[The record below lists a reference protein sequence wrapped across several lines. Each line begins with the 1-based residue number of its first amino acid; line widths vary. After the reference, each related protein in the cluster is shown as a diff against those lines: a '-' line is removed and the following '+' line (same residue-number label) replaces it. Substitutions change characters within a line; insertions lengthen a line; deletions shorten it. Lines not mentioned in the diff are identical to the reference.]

1 MTTKYSVLRR
11 TLVVAVA
18 TAMFVTPPF
27 VIAQNT
33 NVLKLGGLLT
43 VTGPNASLGKEGLG
57 GLEYAAKMV
66 NAAGGV
72 KIGADTYMVQLI
84 NIDDESKAERTVA
97 AVEKLIGSEKTPVI
111 FTTPASTT
119 TLAILPVLEKSKTI
133 GMGFIAAAPA
143 VISPEYSYSFRS
155 TLSSITNVN
164 PGVDYMI
171 KTRGIKNIAFVGRND
186 DWGRS
191 AAAAISARAKSLGAT
206 IVMEEYFDPG
216 TTDFSSLFSKIRS
229 TNADAVIA
237 AVSLESVAF
246 AKQYRELRVK
256 PTLMSVGVNLAA
268 PSVIKAIGSS
278 ADGMLIATGPTTT
291 ETPAVKAFV
300 QQFEKA
306 NGRPPL
312 PYEMVGYDNMMI
324 VLEAMKKAGSTDST
338 KVAESLR
345 KLEYKGL
352 LQDYRFAGTNQSDV
366 VINVNEIKDG
376 RAVPIGSLVAR

>member
-18 TAMFVTPPF
+18 TTMFVTPPF

-97 AVEKLIGSEKTPVI
+97 AVEKLISSEKTPVI

-268 PSVIKAIGSS
+268 PSVIKAIGPS

>member
-268 PSVIKAIGSS
+268 PLVIKAIGPS

>member
-1 MTTKYSVLRR
+1 MIKKFSGLRR
-11 TLVVAVA
+11 EFLAAAVIATFVAPPLVVAQS
-18 TAMFVTPPF
+18 TK
-27 VIAQNT
+27 
-33 NVLKLGGLLT
+33 VLKLGGLLT

-57 GLEYAAKMV
+57 GLEYAAKLV

-72 KIGADTYMVQLI
+72 KIGPDMYTVQLI
-84 NIDDESKAERTVA
+84 NIDDESKAERTAA
-97 AVEKLIGSEKTPVI
+97 AVEKLISLDKTPVI

-119 TLAILPVLEKSKTI
+119 TLAILPALEKSKTV

-143 VISPEYSYSFRS
+143 VISPEYSYNSRS

-164 PGVDYMI
+164 PGVDYMV
-171 KTRGIKNIAFVGRND
+171 KTRGVKNIAFVGRND

-191 AAAAISARAKSLGAT
+191 AAAAISTRAKSLGAN

-216 TTDFSSLFSKIRS
+216 TTDFASLFSKIRS

-246 AKQYRELRVK
+246 AKQYRELRVR

-268 PSVIKAIGSS
+268 PSVIKAIGPS

-324 VLEAMKKAGSTDST
+324 VLEAMKRAGSTDST

>member
-97 AVEKLIGSEKTPVI
+97 AVEKLISSEKTPVI

-216 TTDFSSLFSKIRS
+216 TTDFSSLFSKIFRC
-229 TNADAVIA
+229 DDCDG
-237 AVSLESVAF
+237 
-246 AKQYRELRVK
+246 
-256 PTLMSVGVNLAA
+256 GVL
-268 PSVIKAIGSS
+268 
-278 ADGMLIATGPTTT
+278 
-291 ETPAVKAFV
+291 
-300 QQFEKA
+300 
-306 NGRPPL
+306 
-312 PYEMVGYDNMMI
+312 
-324 VLEAMKKAGSTDST
+324 
-338 KVAESLR
+338 
-345 KLEYKGL
+345 
-352 LQDYRFAGTNQSDV
+352 
-366 VINVNEIKDG
+366 
-376 RAVPIGSLVAR
+376 

>member
-97 AVEKLIGSEKTPVI
+97 AVEKLISSEKTPVI

-119 TLAILPVLEKSKTI
+119 TLAVLPVLEKSKTI

-268 PSVIKAIGSS
+268 PSVIKAIGPS

>member
-97 AVEKLIGSEKTPVI
+97 AVEKLISSEKTPVI

-268 PSVIKAIGSS
+268 PSVIKAIGPS

>member
-268 PSVIKAIGSS
+268 PSVIKAIGPS

>member
-66 NAAGGV
+66 NTAGGV

-97 AVEKLIGSEKTPVI
+97 AVEKLISSEKTPVI

-119 TLAILPVLEKSKTI
+119 TLAILPVLEKSKTV

-268 PSVIKAIGSS
+268 PSVIKAIGPS

>member
-97 AVEKLIGSEKTPVI
+97 AVEKLISSEKTPVI

-237 AVSLESVAF
+237 AVSLESVSF

-268 PSVIKAIGSS
+268 PSVIKAIGPS

>member
-18 TAMFVTPPF
+18 TAMFLTPPF

-97 AVEKLIGSEKTPVI
+97 AVEKLISSEKTPVI

-206 IVMEEYFDPG
+206 IVMEEYFDQG

-268 PSVIKAIGSS
+268 PSVIKAIGPS

>member
-1 MTTKYSVLRR
+1 MIKKFSGLRR
-11 TLVVAVA
+11 EFLAAAVIATFLAPPLVVAQS
-18 TAMFVTPPF
+18 TK
-27 VIAQNT
+27 
-33 NVLKLGGLLT
+33 VLKLGGLLT

-57 GLEYAAKMV
+57 GLEYAAKLV

-72 KIGADTYMVQLI
+72 KIGPDMYTVQLI
-84 NIDDESKAERTVA
+84 NIDDESKAERTAA
-97 AVEKLIGSEKTPVI
+97 AVEKLISLDKTPVI

-119 TLAILPVLEKSKTI
+119 TLAILPALEKSKTV

-143 VISPEYSYSFRS
+143 VISPEYSYNFRS

-171 KTRGIKNIAFVGRND
+171 KTRGVKNIAFVGRND

-191 AAAAISARAKSLGAT
+191 AAAAISARAKSLGAN

-216 TTDFSSLFSKIRS
+216 TTDFASLFSKIRS

-246 AKQYRELRVK
+246 AKQYRELRVR

-268 PSVIKAIGSS
+268 PSVIKAIGPS

-324 VLEAMKKAGSTDST
+324 VLEAMKRAGSTDST

>member
-97 AVEKLIGSEKTPVI
+97 AVEKLISSEKTPVI

-143 VISPEYSYSFRS
+143 VISPEYTYSFRS

-268 PSVIKAIGSS
+268 PSVIKAIGPS

>member
-18 TAMFVTPPF
+18 TAMFLTPPF

-97 AVEKLIGSEKTPVI
+97 AVEKLISSEKTPVI

-119 TLAILPVLEKSKTI
+119 TLAILPVLEKSKTV

-268 PSVIKAIGSS
+268 PSVIKAIGPS